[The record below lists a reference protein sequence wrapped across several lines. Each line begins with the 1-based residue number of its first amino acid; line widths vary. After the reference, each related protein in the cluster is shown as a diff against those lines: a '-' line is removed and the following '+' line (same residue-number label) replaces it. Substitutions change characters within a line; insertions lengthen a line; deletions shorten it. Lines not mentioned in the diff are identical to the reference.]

1 MKENNLGLIH
11 IICGDGKGKT
21 TAAIGLSV
29 RAAGRNHKVL
39 IARFL
44 KSNDSGELNTLEK
57 IEQITVLPVTKF
69 FGFTWQMNEEQKLE
83 AKEYYNDTL
92 KEAISLASKGEYDL
106 LILDEILSVYNY
118 DFVEHSVLIDFLK
131 NKPKE
136 LEVVMTGRNPQEELC
151 ELADY
156 ISEVKKVKHPYEQG
170 VPARIGIEY

>member
-1 MKENNLGLIH
+1 MESNKGLIH

-29 RAAGRNHKVL
+29 RAAGRNQKVL

-44 KSNDSGELNTLEK
+44 KSNDSGELITLEK

-69 FGFTWQMNEEQKLE
+69 FGFTWQMNDEQKLE

-92 KEAISLASKGEYDL
+92 KQAIQMASEEEYDL
-106 LILDEILSVYNY
+106 LILDEILSVYHY
-118 DFVEHSVLIDFLK
+118 GFVEPEILLDFLA
-131 NKPKE
+131 NKPEK
-136 LEVVMTGRNPQEELC
+136 LEVVMTGRDPKEEVRIF
-151 ELADY
+151 ADY

-170 VPARIGIEY
+170 VPARIGIEF

>member
-1 MKENNLGLIH
+1 MENSKRLIH

-29 RAAGRNHKVL
+29 RAAGRNQKVL

-44 KSNDSGELNTLEK
+44 KSNDSGELITLEK

-69 FGFTWQMNEEQKLE
+69 FGFTWQMNEEQIQE

-92 KEAISLASKGEYDL
+92 KQAIFLAAEEEYDL

-118 DFVEHSVLIDFLK
+118 GFIEHAILLDFLA
-131 NKPKE
+131 NKPKK
-136 LEVVMTGRNPQEELC
+136 LEVVMTGRDPKEELC
-151 ELADY
+151 DLADY
-156 ISEVKKVKHPYEQG
+156 ISEVKKIKHPFEQG
-170 VPARIGIEY
+170 VPARIGVEY

>member
-1 MKENNLGLIH
+1 MENSKRLIH

-29 RAAGRNHKVL
+29 RAAGRNQKVL

-44 KSNDSGELNTLEK
+44 KSNDSGELITLEK

-69 FGFTWQMNEEQKLE
+69 FGFTWQMNEEQIQE

-92 KEAISLASKGEYDL
+92 KQAIFLAAEEEYDL

-118 DFVEHSVLIDFLK
+118 GFIEHAILLDFLA
-131 NKPKE
+131 NKPKK
-136 LEVVMTGRNPQEELC
+136 LEVVMTGRDPKEELC
-151 ELADY
+151 DLADY
-156 ISEVKKVKHPYEQG
+156 ISEVKKVKHPFEQG

>member
-1 MKENNLGLIH
+1 MRLIH

-29 RAAGRNHKVL
+29 RAAGRDQKVG

-57 IEQITVLPVTKF
+57 IEQIHVIPVTKY
-69 FGFTWQMNEEQKLE
+69 FGFTWQMTEEQKE
-83 AKEYYNDTL
+83 QAKQYYNEL
-92 KEAISLASKGEYDL
+92 LQEAIDHAVRGEYDL

-118 DFVEHSVLIDFLK
+118 QMIEQERLLQFLK
-131 NKPKE
+131 EKPE
-136 LEVVMTGRNPQEELC
+136 TLEVVLTGRDPKPELC

-156 ISEVKKVKHPYEQG
+156 ISEVKKIKHPFEKG